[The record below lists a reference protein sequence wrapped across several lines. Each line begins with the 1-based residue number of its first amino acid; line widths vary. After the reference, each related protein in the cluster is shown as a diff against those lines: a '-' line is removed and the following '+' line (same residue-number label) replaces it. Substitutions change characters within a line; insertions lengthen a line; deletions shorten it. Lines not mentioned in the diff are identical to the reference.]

1 MLLLAN
7 VLFYFVSL
15 YVCMYSTKPAYV
27 RAPYL
32 CTDVYWPLP
41 DSIIFLPV
49 AIRIRTFSPL
59 QKKTLNSFAGNMT
72 IKKKLVFLGW
82 EDRKSENN
90 FPPIDDIFFL
100 VSRSLL
106 VIIVLRMSLHIKEE
120 RIEESP
126 PPHVCTEHKT
136 LQSWKPEEK
145 VMILLFLAL
154 QIPIPKFIASCLN

>member
-90 FPPIDDIFFL
+90 FPPIDDIFFGFEKPFSYYCPEN
-100 VSRSLL
+100 VTSHKR
-106 VIIVLRMSLHIKEE
+106 REDRRK
-120 RIEESP
+120 SP

>member
-1 MLLLAN
+1 MALINTCAFIEWNGYMSMLLFAN

-15 YVCMYSTKPAYV
+15 YVCTVQNQLMCVPL
-27 RAPYL
+27 YL

-41 DSIIFLPV
+41 DSIIFLPL

-59 QKKTLNSFAGNMT
+59 QKKKLNSFAGNMT

-90 FPPIDDIFFL
+90 FPPIDDIFL

-106 VIIVLRMSLHIKEE
+106 VIFVLRKSLHIKEE
-120 RIEESP
+120 KIKES
-126 PPHVCTEHKT
+126 
-136 LQSWKPEEK
+136 LSIW
-145 VMILLFLAL
+145 FLVKLIYWGVWAG
-154 QIPIPKFIASCLN
+154 

>member
-120 RIEESP
+120 RIEESLP
-126 PPHVCTEHKT
+126 PP
-136 LQSWKPEEK
+136 
-145 VMILLFLAL
+145 MFAL
-154 QIPIPKFIASCLN
+154 SIKHCRAESQRKRWWFCCF